1 MPKTYEPIA
10 TQTLGSAA
18 SSVTF
23 SSISGAYTDL
33 ILVMNVGGSVSG
45 NAMNITFNSDTSAN
59 YSDTGLWGTGSSA
72 ASGRHSNATNAA
84 LSIGVGVS
92 TSASDT
98 QTIVQIQNYSNST
111 TYKTYLARTGNTAG
125 SYPGTEAIVGLWRST
140 SAITTVSVACGANW
154 VTGSTFTLYGVK
166 NA

>member
-1 MPKTYEPIA
+1 
-10 TQTLGSAA
+10 
-18 SSVTF
+18 
-23 SSISGAYTDL
+23 
-33 ILVMNVGGSVSG
+33 MNVGGSVSG
-45 NAMNITFNSDTSAN
+45 NAMNMTFNSDTSTN

-98 QTIVQIQNYSNST
+98 QTMVQIQNYSNTT

-125 SYPGTEAIVGLWRST
+125 SYPGAEAIAGLWRST
-140 SAITTVSVACGANW
+140 AAITTVSVACGANW

-166 NA
+166 SA

>member
-1 MPKTYEPIA
+1 MPSTYTPIA
-10 TQTLGSAA
+10 TTTLGSAA

-23 SSISGAYTDL
+23 SSISGTYTDL

-45 NAMNITFNSDTSAN
+45 NAMNMTFNSDTSTN

-111 TYKTYLARTGNTAG
+111 TYKTVLIRANNASDGVDAT
-125 SYPGTEAIVGLWRST
+125 VGLWRNT
-140 SAITTVSVACGANW
+140 NAITSIDIGLNTGNFA
-154 VTGSTFTLYGVK
+154 TGSTFTLYGIV
-166 NA
+166 AA